1 MKIALLT
8 SWLSNRG
15 GGISEVVRRIAP
27 ILQAPPEFQ
36 ISVFGSVDRNTPG
49 RNTDWSG
56 VTAAALP
63 TLGPS
68 AFGFAPG
75 LASALA
81 DAGIDVLHVHG
92 LWMYPSVVSLSWARA
107 THRPYMISPHGMLD
121 RWALGN
127 SGWKKRLALWAYEE
141 RHLKG
146 AACLHALC
154 EAEAES
160 FRSLGL
166 RNPICLIPNSVDPP
180 AILDQMDARRSGAS
194 RTILY
199 LGRLHPKKGL
209 ANLLMAWHQFER
221 RKGRPNGD
229 WNMLIAG
236 WDQGGYERDL
246 RCLAE
251 HLGIADSVQFAGPL
265 FNGAKDAA
273 FRSAAAFVLPS
284 LSEGLPMVVLEAWS
298 YGLPVLMTP
307 ECNIPQGFA
316 AGAALPIESSCEG
329 ILHGLRTFS
338 AMGDDEHRK
347 MSMCGLELSRR
358 RFSPQINCEALKEVY
373 RWLKR
378 TGPRP
383 ACVLRE

>member
-1 MKIALLT
+1 MRIALLT
-8 SWLSNRG
+8 SWLSDRG
-15 GGISEVVRRIAP
+15 GGVAEVVRRIAP
-27 ILQAPPEFQ
+27 ALQAHPEFQ
-36 ISVFGSVDRNTPG
+36 ISVFGSVDGNG
-49 RNTDWSG
+49 LGGNADWSG
-56 VTAAALP
+56 VTASVLR
-63 TLGPS
+63 TVGPNT
-68 AFGFAPG
+68 FGFAPG

-92 LWMYPSVVSLSWARA
+92 LWMYPSVASLSWARA
-107 THRPYMISPHGMLD
+107 THRPYIITPHGMLD

-127 SGWKKRLALWAYEE
+127 SGLKKRLALWAYEQ
-141 RHLKG
+141 RHLRG

-180 AILDQMDARRSGAS
+180 AALDRMEVTRRGSS

-209 ANLLMAWHQFER
+209 ANLLMAWRQFER

-229 WNMLIAG
+229 WSLVIAG
-236 WDQGGYERDL
+236 WDQGGHEHDL
-246 RCLAE
+246 RRLAG
-251 HLGIADSVQFAGPL
+251 HLGITDSVQFTGPL

-298 YGLPVLMTP
+298 YALPVLMTP
-307 ECNIPQGFA
+307 QCNIPEGFA
-316 AGAALPIESSCEG
+316 AGAALSIGSNCEG

-338 AMGDDEHRK
+338 AMSGDEHRK
-347 MSMCGLELSRR
+347 MSMRGLELSRR
-358 RFSPQINCEALKEVY
+358 RFSPQINCEALQDVY

-383 ACVLRE
+383 ACVLCE

>member
-1 MKIALLT
+1 MKIGLLT
-8 SWLSNRG
+8 SWLSHRG
-15 GGISEVVRRIAP
+15 GGVSEVVRRIAP
-27 ILQAPPEFQ
+27 VLQAPPEFQ
-36 ISVFGSVDRNTPG
+36 ISVFGLAERNGPG
-49 RNTDWSG
+49 GNADWSG
-56 VTAAALP
+56 VTAAVLRTVGP
-63 TLGPS
+63 NTL
-68 AFGFAPG
+68 GFAPS

-81 DAGIDVLHVHG
+81 DARIDVLHVHG
-92 LWMYPSVVSLSWARA
+92 LWMYPSVASLSWARA
-107 THRPYMISPHGMLD
+107 THRPYIITPHGMLD

-141 RHLKG
+141 RHLRG

-154 EAEAES
+154 EAEVEL

-180 AILDQMDARRSGAS
+180 ATLDQIDGRRGGSS

-209 ANLLMAWHQFER
+209 ANLLMAWRQFER

-229 WNMLIAG
+229 WNLVIAG

-246 RCLAE
+246 RRLAE
-251 HLGIADSVQFAGPL
+251 HLGITDSVQFAGPL
-265 FNGAKDAA
+265 FNGAKDVS
-273 FRSAAAFVLPS
+273 FRNAAAFVLPS

-307 ECNIPQGFA
+307 ECNIPEGFA
-316 AGAALPIESSCEG
+316 AGAALSIGSNCEG
-329 ILHGLRTFS
+329 ILQGLRTFS
-338 AMGDDEHRK
+338 GMGDDEHRK
-347 MSMCGLELSRR
+347 MSMRGLELSRQ
-358 RFSPQINCEALKEVY
+358 RFSPQINCEALKDVY

-383 ACVLRE
+383 ACVLSE